1 MFHASISSFGG
12 IPSTPGDSCSQ
23 SNDSAQEIQRKKE
36 NGENIFLNFQS
47 ENGRLKKNGWKPET
61 RERTPPETGGETGLV
76 TNLQVSGGR
85 PLAVQEP
92 FLSVSRHLYQD
103 HVIRSQHAVRCVA
116 DDAQLREEQ
125 ETVLSGRRYREAAG
139 RKDGRPPLERLL
151 RQHTD

>member
-1 MFHASISSFGG
+1 M
-12 IPSTPGDSCSQ
+12 
-23 SNDSAQEIQRKKE
+23 QRKKE
-36 NGENIFLNFQS
+36 NGENNFF
-47 ENGRLKKNGWKPET
+47 NFHGWKPET
-61 RERTPPETGGETGLV
+61 WERPPPETGGETGL

-116 DDAQLREEQ
+116 DDAQLCEEQ

-139 RKDGRPPLERLL
+139 RKDGRPPFERLL
-151 RQHTD
+151 RQHTDQFRASGYRQRLIFQLEIIYSYIIMYKGAN